1 MDRPAANITPEHRG
15 WHFRGRPLGLML
27 ILGYKA
33 VWGMFG
39 VAAGTL
45 TFFSSNFIANELIED
60 PQDLFLNWL
69 LEHAHVDTGGLKKI
83 GAFFILVGT
92 VNLILAAGLWYRS
105 WKIRNVMLVFFLAVT
120 AYGVYHLSEKTT
132 VTNAAFVLIDLL
144 ISFYLWKILPK
155 HLKVDV

>member
-1 MDRPAANITPEHRG
+1 MEQPVVTAAEHRG

-45 TFFSSNFIANELIED
+45 TFFSSNFITNELIED

-69 LEHAHVDTGGLKKI
+69 LTHAHVDTGSLKKI
-83 GAFFILVGT
+83 GVFFVIVGIT
-92 VNLILAAGLWYRS
+92 NLILATGLWYRS
-105 WKIRNVMLVFFLAVT
+105 WKIRNVMLVFFAAVT
-120 AYGVYHLSEKTT
+120 AYGIFHLSEKPTLPNT
-132 VTNAAFVLIDLL
+132 AFVLVDLF
-144 ISFYLWKILPK
+144 ITFYLWKMLPK
-155 HLKVDV
+155 HLIADV